1 MENFQLQI
9 SALLDVPMATV
20 EFCSEKIKVKKVPKG
35 GILLNAGETCKD
47 TFFVNKG
54 LLRMYSIDKNGK
66 EHILHFAPEIR
77 DFCRC

>member
-47 TFFVNKG
+47 TFFVN
-54 LLRMYSIDKNGK
+54 
-66 EHILHFAPEIR
+66 
-77 DFCRC
+77 

>member
-9 SALLDVPMATV
+9 SALLDVPMETV
-20 EFCSEKIKVKKVPKG
+20 EYCNEKIRVKKVPKG
-35 GILLNAGETCKD
+35 GVLLRAGEICND

-66 EHILHFAPEIR
+66 K
-77 DFCRC
+77 